1 MILKKIFF
9 KLMNDDI
16 SGKTMDNVKKYR
28 DINSDWGDQKAPWY
42 ILLYNFLIIHPNL
55 MKLGELS

>member
-1 MILKKIFF
+1 
-9 KLMNDDI
+9 MNDDI